1 MPNVEKILA
10 ERVEFQVE
18 SIDRMYLNLYVPRIQ
33 HPNGVLQFLLGHRK
47 QRIASP
53 ALFGQ
58 MTHDFVAD
66 VNAFADEKGI
76 PVVTFPKGQRKEEVA
91 KKEFAAFKGEEGVV
105 FIGVAQER
113 ASAFR
118 STKEKRGDGYV
129 RFNFYRGAVSVNHY
143 YFYILDR
150 DFGPA
155 FIKLCSYFPFTGRV
169 WLNGHEWAKRQLDLA
184 GIGYEALDNGFRSVE
199 DAQRLQALC
208 DGLSAGHVETFVRKW
223 LRRLPSPLLPAD
235 EAAGYRHDIS
245 ILQFEMSLTQ
255 VFRRPLDGRYFFE
268 EVIRDHLDLGRP
280 EQVRLVFGRRI
291 TRRTPGHFQTRVITR
306 DVAPSLSFPYK
317 RSRIKQYF
325 KEGRALRTETTIN
338 DPRDFGVGKRLCNL
352 DSLREIG
359 RQANRRLIGVQRLAH
374 DCSLGQEI
382 FRQVVRPSEHE
393 GQRAPGLRFGDERTS
408 ALLTALCGY
417 EPMVEGFTNSSLRV
431 RVGALLDPGHP
442 ESYTRARMT
451 YDLRRL
457 RLKGL
462 IERVPHSHRYDV
474 TPLGRR
480 VAFFFSKTQARLFA
494 PGLASLSPPDPGDAP
509 TVLHRAWTGVD
520 RALDQ
525 LTISAQIAA

>member
-33 HPNGVLQFLLGHRK
+33 HPNGVLGFLLGHRK

-53 ALFGQ
+53 ALLGQ
-58 MTHDFVAD
+58 MTRAFVAD
-66 VNAFADEKGI
+66 IHAFADEVGVPVLHFEKGE
-76 PVVTFPKGQRKEEVA
+76 RKEEVA
-91 KKEFAAFKGEEGVV
+91 KREFATFTGEEGVV

-113 ASAFR
+113 ANAFR
-118 STKEKRGDGYV
+118 STKEKRSDGCV
-129 RFNFYRGAVSVNHY
+129 RFNFYRGSVSVNHY

-169 WLNGHEWAKRQLDLA
+169 WLNGHEWAKRQLDHA
-184 GIGYEALDNGFRSVE
+184 GIGYEALGNGFRSVE
-199 DAQRLQALC
+199 DPKRLQALC
-208 DGLSAGHVETFVRKW
+208 DGLSARQVEAFVRKW
-223 LRRLPSPLLPAD
+223 LGRLPSPFRPED
-235 EAAGYRHDIS
+235 QRAGYRHDLS

-280 EQVRLVFGRRI
+280 EQVRLVFARRI

-359 RQANRRLIGVQRLAH
+359 RQANRRLVGVQRLAH

-382 FRQVVRPSEHE
+382 FSHIVRPSEHE
-393 GQRAPGLRFGDERTS
+393 GQRAPGLRFGDERTT

-417 EPMVEGFTNSSLRV
+417 APMVEGFTNSSLRT
-431 RVGALLDPGHP
+431 RVGALLDPEHP
-442 ESYTRARMT
+442 ETYTRARMT

-457 RLKGL
+457 RLKRL
-462 IERVPHSHRYDV
+462 IERVPHSHRYEI

-480 VAFFFSKTQARLFA
+480 IALFFSKAQARLFA
-494 PGLASLSPPDPGDAP
+494 PGLASLAPPHPDDPP
-509 TVLHRAWTGVD
+509 VPLQRAWTRVD

-525 LTISAQIAA
+525 LTARARIAA

>member
-18 SIDRMYLNLYVPRIQ
+18 SIDRMYLNLYVPRVQ
-33 HPNGVLQFLLGHRK
+33 HPNGVLQFLLGHRR
-47 QRIASP
+47 QQIASP
-53 ALFGQ
+53 ALLGQ
-58 MTHDFVAD
+58 MTRDFVAD
-66 VNAFADEKGI
+66 VNAFADKEGI
-76 PVVTFPKGQRKEEVA
+76 PVVAFPKGERKEDIA
-91 KKEFAAFKGEEGVV
+91 KKEFAAFEGEEGVV

-113 ASAFR
+113 TSGFR
-118 STKEKRGDGYV
+118 STKEKRSDGLV

-169 WLNGHEWAKRQLDLA
+169 WLNGHEWAKRQLDQA

-199 DAQRLQALC
+199 DSVRLQALC
-208 DGLSAGHVETFVRKW
+208 DSLSAETVQAFISRW
-223 LRRLPSPLLPAD
+223 LSRLPSPFLPED
-235 EAAGYRHDIS
+235 QLAGYRHDIS

-291 TRRTPGHFQTRVITR
+291 TRRTPGHFQTRIITR

-338 DPRDFGVGKRLCNL
+338 DPKDFGVGKRLCNL

-359 RQANRRLIGVQRLAH
+359 RQANRRLVGVQRLAH

-382 FRQVVRPSEHE
+382 FRHVVRPSQHE

-417 EPMVEGFTNSSLRV
+417 APMVEGFTNHSLRA
-431 RVGALLDPGHP
+431 RVGALLDPEYP
-442 ESYTRARMT
+442 ETYTRARMT

-457 RLKGL
+457 RLKDL
-462 IERVPHSHRYDV
+462 IARIPRSHRYEI

-480 VAFFFSKTQARLFA
+480 VALFFSKTQARLFA
-494 PGLASLSPPDPGDAP
+494 PGLASLAPPDPDDAP
-509 TVLHRAWTGVD
+509 APLHQAWHRLD

-525 LTISAQIAA
+525 LTYSARLAA

>member
-33 HPNGVLQFLLGHRK
+33 YANGVLQFLRGHRK
-47 QRIASP
+47 QPIASP
-53 ALFGQ
+53 ALLGQ
-58 MTHDFVAD
+58 MTKAFVAD
-66 VNAFADEKGI
+66 IDAFAEEHAI
-76 PVVTFPKGQRKEEVA
+76 PVLHFKKGERKEDVA
-91 KKEFAAFKGEEGVV
+91 KREFATFTDEEGVV

-118 STKEKRGDGYV
+118 SSKEKRSDGLV
-129 RFNFYRGAVSVNHY
+129 RFNFYRGSVSVNHY

-150 DFGPA
+150 DLGPT

-169 WLNGHEWAKRQLDLA
+169 WLNGHEWAKRQLDQT
-184 GIGYEALDNGFRSVE
+184 GISYEALDNGFRSVE
-199 DAQRLQALC
+199 DPARLQVLC
-208 DGLSAGHVETFVRKW
+208 DSLSADAVEAFVRKW
-223 LRRLPSPLLPAD
+223 LDRLPSPFLPEDA
-235 EAAGYRHDIS
+235 AAGYRHDIS

-280 EQVRLVFGRRI
+280 EQVRLVFDRRI

-317 RSRIKQYF
+317 SSRIKQYF

-338 DPRDFGVGKRLCNL
+338 DPKDFGVGKRLCNL

-374 DCSLGQEI
+374 DCSLGHDVFQ
-382 FRQVVRPSEHE
+382 QVVAPSEHE
-393 GQRAPGLRFGDERTS
+393 GQRAPGLRFGDERTT
-408 ALLTALCGY
+408 ALFTALCGY
-417 EPMVEGFTNSSLRV
+417 VPVVAGFTNASLRTC
-431 RVGALLDPGHP
+431 VGTLLDPEHP
-442 ESYTRARMT
+442 EAYTSSRMT

-462 IERVPHSHRYDV
+462 IARIPHSHRYKL

-480 VAFFFSKTQARLFA
+480 VALFFAKTQARLFA
-494 PGLASLSPPDPGDAP
+494 PGLASVVDPALDERPKA
-509 TVLHRAWTGVD
+509 LQRAWSDLD
-520 RALDQ
+520 RALDH
-525 LTISAQIAA
+525 LTADAKLAA